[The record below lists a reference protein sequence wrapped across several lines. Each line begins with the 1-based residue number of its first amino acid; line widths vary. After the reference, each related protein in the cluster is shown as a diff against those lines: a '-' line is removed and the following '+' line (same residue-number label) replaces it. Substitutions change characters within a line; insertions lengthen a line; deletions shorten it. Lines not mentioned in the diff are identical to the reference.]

1 MKDWIGIAAAV
12 WLAVVNIAA
21 FAAFGVDKSRAR
33 RDKWR
38 VRERTLFVLAILGG
52 SLGAILGMRLFHHK
66 TRHWYFRFG
75 LPAILAL
82 QLMAV
87 AALVY
92 LT

>member
-12 WLAVVNIAA
+12 WLVAVNIAA

-75 LPAILAL
+75 LPLILAL
-82 QLMAV
+82 QLAA
-87 AALVY
+87 AALIY